1 MWGKLVV
8 QFHAFAGHCP
18 VFPTLFFEVAAL
30 YHFAFLLEIYESSI
44 CWLGVLLLELVVKET
59 VYLGKIN
66 FGCLVST

>member
-1 MWGKLVV
+1 MPKV
-8 QFHAFAGHCP
+8 
-18 VFPTLFFEVAAL
+18 FFEVAAL

-44 CWLGVLLLELVVKET
+44 CLLGVLLLELVVKET